1 MLKYLGLEKSF
12 LLSVSQLSGP
22 PFQCFQIPSFIGSGC
37 KRRRCL
43 LLSTRVLRI
52 YLEPLMEFN
61 HIHSPDGFNN
71 TLLSQA
77 FILENAFHYGNSEQ
91 SVYSK
96 DRGEGKEPPIAWS
109 SPGGQLVVT
118 FSPRLPPTITYC
130 QLKWDNVRKVLSSD
144 SSTECACNE
153 WKV

>member
-1 MLKYLGLEKSF
+1 MENWSLYMEDRERLKTKAARSRLVGGWFNKQRNLHTR
-12 LLSVSQLSGP
+12 LVL
-22 PFQCFQIPSFIGSGC
+22 SGC

-130 QLKWDNVRKVLSSD
+130 QLK
-144 SSTECACNE
+144 
-153 WKV
+153 